1 MTKELKNK
9 IIEKINNTDNVNLL
23 NAVFIVLNSSKE
35 NIENFI
41 GQEKDFL
48 KSKQLNQKNED
59 FNDREDFSSYI
70 KEWVKSM

>member
-48 KSKQLNQKNED
+48 KSKQLNHKNED
-59 FNDREDFSSYI
+59 FNDREDFTGYI